1 MSTRLERLFTRT
13 AGSRR
18 RRFGILLAGVI
29 VVPLVVAGFFAG
41 ALTNADKRV
50 DAIPAIVVNNDVMVT
65 STAADGTKQPILAG
79 RQLVTELTGGANA
92 GFDWTISNSKDAKA
106 ALSSGNAYAVLTIPK
121 DFSASIQSLQGAKPT
136 RANISIRTDDSHD
149 YLVGSVA
156 QSVGS
161 AMSGAFG
168 KQITTQYLTALYENL
183 AGMGGSLTQAADGA
197 GTLSTGATGVAS
209 GLDKLATGAAST
221 ATGAS
226 SAAAGAQSLAG
237 GVDSYTGGVDQLA
250 AGLGQLRDGSAGLSS
265 LSSGVATYTG
275 GVSTL
280 SSNLTALNAGVQ
292 SNPLIDDATKE
303 QLQKLSTGLA
313 QTAAGGRTLSSQTSS
328 ALSGVREG
336 IASSADAAGQIAG
349 GSTGLRS
356 GADGVASGL
365 GQLATGVSEL
375 STGVAST
382 ASGAHQL
389 ANGASTLADG
399 LAGGAKQ
406 ASALSD
412 TSAKDTATV
421 IADPVG
427 ISVSRANPIDGV
439 GKVIGMVFLPIG
451 LWVGAMAIFLL
462 LRPVTAFTLASTAST
477 GRIVGRGFAR
487 AAGLALA
494 QAIVLVALVH
504 TVLGVSWGMLPATLA
519 FAMLL
524 ALVFTGIHHLLN
536 VLFGRVGVVV
546 SIVLLALQLP
556 AIGGLFPVEIVSEPF
571 QAISPLLPM
580 TYAVQGMQGIVSGA
594 GGATVASASVA
605 LMLFGLL
612 SLALSYVL
620 VARKRGARS
629 FAFAPARS

>member
-79 RQLVTELTGGANA
+79 RQLVTELTGGTSA
-92 GFDWTISNSKDAKA
+92 GFDWTISNSTDAKA
-106 ALSSGNAYAVLTIPK
+106 ALSSGSAYAVLTIPK
-121 DFSASIQSLQGAKPT
+121 DFSASIQSLQGTRPT
-136 RANISIRTDDSHD
+136 QANISIRTDDSHD

-168 KQITTQYLTALYENL
+168 KQITTQYLTAFYENL

-197 GTLSTGATGVAS
+197 GKLSTGATGVAS
-209 GLDKLATGAAST
+209 GLDKLAQGAAST
-221 ATGAS
+221 ATGAG
-226 SAAAGAQSLAG
+226 SAASGARSLAG
-237 GVDSYTGGVDQLA
+237 GVNSYTGGVDQLA
-250 AGLGQLRDGSAGLSS
+250 VGLGQLRDGSAGLSS
-265 LSSGVATYTG
+265 LSSGVSAYTG
-275 GVSTL
+275 GVGTL
-280 SSNLTALNAGVQ
+280 SANLTALMSADPTLAANPGLQQIAAG
-292 SNPLIDDATKE
+292 LKT
-303 QLQKLSTGLA
+303 
-313 QTAAGGRTLSSQTSS
+313 TAASGTTLSSKTSS
-328 ALSGVREG
+328 ALTGVRNG
-336 IASSADAAGQIAG
+336 IASSADGAAQIAG
-349 GSTGLRS
+349 GSAGLRS

-365 GQLATGVSEL
+365 GQLATGIDAL
-375 STGVAST
+375 STGAASA
-382 ASGAHQL
+382 ASGAHQV
-389 ANGASTLADG
+389 AGGASTLADG

-412 TSAKDTATV
+412 TSAKATAKV

-427 ISVSRANPIDGV
+427 ITVSRANPIDGV

-477 GRIVGRGFAR
+477 ARIVARGFAR
-487 AAGLALA
+487 AAGIALA

-519 FAMLL
+519 FALLL
-524 ALVFTGIHHLLN
+524 ALVFTGIHHLMN

-546 SIVLLALQLP
+546 SVVLLALQLP
-556 AIGGLFPVEIVSEPF
+556 AIGGLFPVEIVSAPF

-594 GGATVASASVA
+594 GGATVAGASVA
-605 LMLFGLL
+605 LMVFGLL
-612 SLALSYVL
+612 SLVLSYVL

-629 FAFAPARS
+629 FAFAPARG